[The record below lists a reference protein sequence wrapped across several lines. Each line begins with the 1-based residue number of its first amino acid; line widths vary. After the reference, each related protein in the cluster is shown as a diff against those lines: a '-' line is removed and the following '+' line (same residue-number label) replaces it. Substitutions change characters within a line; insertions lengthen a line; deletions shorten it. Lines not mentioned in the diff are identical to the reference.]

1 MLAPRVLG
9 VLRAPIVVLAPAH
22 PVRSAIVSSSI
33 IATTPLNA
41 IRAPPRTGI
50 LSTIQARHASHA
62 TSGRANKAKDG
73 PGKRLGAKKTAG
85 TPFFFP
91 ASSPLLC
98 SLLLRLT
105 LIPGEKVVTGMIIYR
120 QRGTVWHAGENA
132 GIGRDHTIFA
142 MAPGFVRYYKDPAQP
157 KRRFIGVALRESQ
170 VLPRPLNAARVRRLG
185 RVEVAME
192 QQPREVVPFGTPLSK
207 ADAEAKDGFYV
218 HRPPNWKIGRIMPK
232 VDVKNNNPFARWQ
245 KKGKRN
251 AAYKRRKGIA

>member
-1 MLAPRVLG
+1 LTQRLKVTA
-9 VLRAPIVVLAPAH
+9 
-22 PVRSAIVSSSI
+22 SAKISPSSSSI
-33 IATTPLNA
+33 ITTPLNA
-41 IRAPPRTGI
+41 IRTPPSTGI
-50 LSTIQARHASHA
+50 LSAIQARHASHA

-85 TPFFFP
+85 
-91 ASSPLLC
+91 
-98 SLLLRLT
+98 
-105 LIPGEKVVTGMIIYR
+105 EKVVTGMIIYR
-120 QRGTVWHAGENA
+120 QRGTVWYAGENA
-132 GIGRDHTIFA
+132 GMGRDHTIFA

-185 RVEVAME
+185 RIEVVVE
-192 QQPREVVPFGTPLSK
+192 QQPREVVPLGTPLSK
-207 ADAEAKDGFYV
+207 SDAEAKDGFYV